1 LLYSTN
7 AMACWDDYWDDW
19 YDDYDDYYDDSW
31 WDDDYYDDDYVWDD
45 YDDGCN
51 DSWSDDGGYNDD
63 YNDSWS
69 DDDGYNDD
77 YNYSWPDSGDY
88 NDDYNDSWPDD
99 DGYNDDYNDSWPDD
113 GNDDWSNNYDTD
125 DNDSHFYGFDTD
137 GDGDN
142 DLFFVTDDNGHVTS
156 MGYDDEDGIFTYEH
170 FGHDHSGD
178 SDSDGFDYSYS
189 DNDNDDLDA
198 YDDFDY
204 TEPSVGEYHP
214 NNNNSHTTTT
224 PPTLP
229 NDTHKPLPNE
239 KLFAKDLPVKYPKQ
253 THNMNCVTSAL
264 ATCQLLMDGNFTFST
279 YYTDLYM
286 LDTWYYS
293 HFDAD
298 IKKVGIYPSDFL
310 DFINGICQFDCAI
323 INISDIVS
331 CIDNGDIVLVTVN
344 GGTHE
349 VIVVG
354 YYDDIS
360 GVDAYQCVNPGT
372 GEYETRYD
380 YEFLKDYIIKFPKK
394 NK

>member
-1 LLYSTN
+1 MLYSTN

-189 DNDNDDLDA
+189 DNDNDNDDLDA

-204 TEPSVGEYHP
+204 TEPSVGEYHSD
-214 NNNNSHTTTT
+214 NNKTS
-224 PPTLP
+224 PTSGKHYPAYDEVLFKDNLP
-229 NDTHKPLPNE
+229 
-239 KLFAKDLPVKYPKQ
+239 AQYPRQKCS
-253 THNMNCVTSAL
+253 MSCFLTSIAI
-264 ATCQLLMDGNFTFST
+264 CESLMKGDFST
-279 YYTDLYM
+279 YSSNLEAM
-286 LDTWYYS
+286 ESL
-293 HFDAD
+293 FQCNLGRD
-298 IKKVGIYPSDFL
+298 ICDDGIYPDEMSYFL
-310 DFINGICQFDCAI
+310 DTVYMVDNEFIGIG
-323 INISDIVS
+323 DICG
-331 CIDNGDIVLVTVN
+331 CIDNGDLVMVTIEN
-344 GGTHE
+344 GTHE
-349 VIVVG
+349 VVIVG
-354 YYDDIS
+354 YYDDCW

-372 GEYETRYD
+372 GLYETHYD
-380 YEFLKDYIIKFPKK
+380 YEFDENHIIKYKK
-394 NK
+394 SNKEI